1 MKNIHK
7 LLFIFIIFTVLLV
20 PSYSVKA
27 DPANNVI
34 TDEQITK
41 IIEANESRKLSDNE
55 IEIIKQYLEQNE
67 NSHNSGNIWN
77 DTLKKTLKKI
87 LAKSE
92 QYKEDVTDCN
102 GVFGNPNN
110 EDSTI
115 YMIQRVLNYIKILA
129 PLLVVLLS
137 GFDFAKNTLSGDQ
150 DEMKK
155 ATKKLGIRLACAVG
169 VYLAPLLT
177 GFLINFINNS
187 SIDPTCNIK

>member
-1 MKNIHK
+1 MKKAYK
-7 LLFIFIIFTVLLV
+7 LFFVLIVFAVLII
-20 PSYSVKA
+20 PSYNVKA
-27 DPANNVI
+27 DPTNSILDNI
-34 TDEQITK
+34 ETEIKNQK
-41 IIEANESRKLSDNE
+41 ILEKEEKENDN
-55 IEIIKQYLEQNE
+55 
-67 NSHNSGNIWN
+67 
-77 DTLKKTLKKI
+77 KKTKKE
-87 LAKSE
+87 S
-92 QYKEDVTDCN
+92 VTDCN
-102 GVFGNPNN
+102 GIFGDPSN

-115 YMIQRVLNYIKILA
+115 FMIQKFLNYAKVLA

-187 SIDPTCNIK
+187 SIDATCNIK